1 MKMKERRDVEEI
13 LKAGEHVGDYGI
25 HYEYNPKV
33 EEVSESVY
41 DMIEH
46 KGSILFL
53 DREKINFLRSST
65 DKAIA
70 DEINKRT
77 GNGENISA
85 VIAEIMRRA

>member
-1 MKMKERRDVEEI
+1 M
-13 LKAGEHVGDYGI
+13 
-25 HYEYNPKV
+25 
-33 EEVSESVY
+33 SESVY